1 MPTQV
6 PLVVLITGA
15 SSGIGAVCA
24 DHLAALGHRVYGTSR
39 RAPALSPEALAQSPY
54 PRLIPMDVTDDAS
67 VARGVGLLLTVEGRL
82 DVLVNNAGNGI
93 AGAIEDTPIELA
105 KGQLET
111 NFWGMVR
118 LCQAAL
124 PAMRAQRSGLIVNI
138 SSMAGRMGIPY
149 QAFYSAS
156 KFAIEGA
163 TEALRLE
170 VAPCGV
176 RACLIEPGDFC
187 TGFTAHRQR
196 CSRAETGGIYT
207 ETCER
212 ALGVMEHDEQNGP
225 TPKMIAQT
233 LARIIATPHPRLRYP
248 VGRPVQKL
256 ALLLKGLLPG
266 QWFEAILRGNY
277 KL

>member
-1 MPTQV
+1 MSTQA

-15 SSGIGAVCA
+15 SSGIGAACA
-24 DHLAALGHRVYGTSR
+24 AHLAALGHKVYGTSR
-39 RAPALSPEALAQSPY
+39 RAPAITPAALAQLPY
-54 PRLIPMDVTDDAS
+54 PRLIPMDVTVDAT
-67 VARGVGLLLTVEGRL
+67 VATGVGLVLTVEGRL

-93 AGAIEDTPIELA
+93 AGAIEDTPIEMA
-105 KGQLET
+105 KGQVET

-118 LCQAAL
+118 LCQAVL

-176 RACLIEPGDFC
+176 RACLIEPGDFR

-196 CSRAETGGIYT
+196 CSREETSGVYADA
-207 ETCER
+207 CER
-212 ALGVMEHDEQNGP
+212 ALGVMEHDEQHGP
-225 TPKMIAQT
+225 TPEMIAQT
-233 LARIIATPHPRLRYP
+233 LARIIATPNPRLRYP

-256 ALLLKGLLPG
+256 ALLLKSTLPG
-266 QWFEAILRGNY
+266 RWFEAILKSNY